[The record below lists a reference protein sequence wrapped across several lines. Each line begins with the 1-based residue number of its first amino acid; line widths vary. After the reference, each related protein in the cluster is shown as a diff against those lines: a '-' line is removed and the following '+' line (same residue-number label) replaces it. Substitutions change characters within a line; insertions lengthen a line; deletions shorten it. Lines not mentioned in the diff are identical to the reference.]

1 MVITKHFAIHGKS
14 YRRKLIKYILNPDKT
29 KNLTLVSDYDMRNF
43 LDFPSYEEMVQM
55 YHENFIN
62 NDTLYDFR
70 YDRLEEK
77 QRQIHAHHIIQ
88 SFSPEDNLTPEQ
100 INQIGYETMK
110 ELTGGKFRFIV
121 ATHVD
126 KDHLHNH
133 IIINS
138 VDSNSDKKLKW
149 DYKVEQNLR
158 MISDRFSKIAGAKI
172 IENRYS
178 HQQYEV
184 YRKTNHKYEIKQRLY
199 FLMEYSR
206 DFDDFK
212 KKAPLLHVEMDF
224 SHKHAT
230 FFMTD
235 SIMKQVVRGNKL
247 NRKQPCTEEF
257 FKQYF
262 AKREMEILMEF
273 LLPKVE
279 NVDDLLQKA
288 KLFGL
293 TITPKQ
299 KHVSFQFAGVEV
311 KETELNQKN
320 LYDVEFFQGYF
331 ENRKDW
337 QSPEGE
343 DLVQVYQEEKFSKD
357 KELPTVEKFWE
368 SYQEFKSNKDAVHEF
383 EVELNLNQIEK
394 VVNDGIYI
402 KVKFGF
408 CQEGLIFVPNMQ
420 LDMEE
425 DKVKVFIRETSSY
438 YVYHKDAAE
447 KNRYMKG
454 RNLIRQFSSE
464 NQSIPFRRK
473 MTVDMIKE
481 KITEVDALIKL
492 DLENKSYV
500 AIKDELVYE
509 LAQSELKINLLQKRM
524 SILNQVAEY
533 LLDSVENKQ
542 AIKLNLSKLNITK
555 EISIDIVEKE
565 LKELGNQLALESA
578 RYEKLVFKLDKFVKH
593 LTKEGLA
600 YQESRDI

>member
-1 MVITKHFAIHGKS
+1 MVITKHFAVHGKS
-14 YRRKLIKYILNPDKT
+14 YRKKIIKYILNPDKT

-158 MISDRFSKIAGAKI
+158 MISDSFSKIAGAKI

-343 DLVQVYQEEKFSKD
+343 DLVQVYQEEKFSKE

-509 LAQSELKINLLQKRM
+509 PAQSELKINLLQKRM

>member
-1 MVITKHFAIHGKS
+1 M
-14 YRRKLIKYILNPDKT
+14 
-29 KNLTLVSDYDMRNF
+29 
-43 LDFPSYEEMVQM
+43 
-55 YHENFIN
+55 
-62 NDTLYDFR
+62 
-70 YDRLEEK
+70 
-77 QRQIHAHHIIQ
+77 
-88 SFSPEDNLTPEQ
+88 
-100 INQIGYETMK
+100 
-110 ELTGGKFRFIV
+110 
-121 ATHVD
+121 
-126 KDHLHNH
+126 
-133 IIINS
+133 
-138 VDSNSDKKLKW
+138 
-149 DYKVEQNLR
+149 
-158 MISDRFSKIAGAKI
+158 
-172 IENRYS
+172 
-178 HQQYEV
+178 
-184 YRKTNHKYEIKQRLY
+184 
-199 FLMEYSR
+199 
-206 DFDDFK
+206 
-212 KKAPLLHVEMDF
+212 
-224 SHKHAT
+224 
-230 FFMTD
+230 
-235 SIMKQVVRGNKL
+235 
-247 NRKQPCTEEF
+247 
-257 FKQYF
+257 
-262 AKREMEILMEF
+262 
-273 LLPKVE
+273 
-279 NVDDLLQKA
+279 
-288 KLFGL
+288 
-293 TITPKQ
+293 
-299 KHVSFQFAGVEV
+299 
-311 KETELNQKN
+311 
-320 LYDVEFFQGYF
+320 
-331 ENRKDW
+331 
-337 QSPEGE
+337 
-343 DLVQVYQEEKFSKD
+343 
-357 KELPTVEKFWE
+357 
-368 SYQEFKSNKDAVHEF
+368 
-383 EVELNLNQIEK
+383 ELNLNQIEK